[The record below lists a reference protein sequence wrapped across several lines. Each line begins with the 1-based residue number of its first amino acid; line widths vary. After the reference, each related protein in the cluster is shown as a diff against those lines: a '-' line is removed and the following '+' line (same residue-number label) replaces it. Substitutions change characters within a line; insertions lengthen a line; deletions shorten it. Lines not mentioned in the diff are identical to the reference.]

1 MALKTNLNISPYYDD
16 FDEDD
21 NFHRILFRPGYAI
34 QARELTQLQSILQ
47 KQIEQFGRH
56 IFQEG
61 SIVVP
66 GDVVFNN
73 RYQSIKLKTTFFG

>member
-34 QARELTQLQSILQ
+34 QARELSQLQ
-47 KQIEQFGRH
+47 
-56 IFQEG
+56 
-61 SIVVP
+61 
-66 GDVVFNN
+66 
-73 RYQSIKLKTTFFG
+73 